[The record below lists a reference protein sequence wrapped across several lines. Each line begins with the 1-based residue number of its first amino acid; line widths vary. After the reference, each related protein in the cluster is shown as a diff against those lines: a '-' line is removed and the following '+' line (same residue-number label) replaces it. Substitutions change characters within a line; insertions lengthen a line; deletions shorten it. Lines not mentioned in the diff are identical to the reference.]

1 MEKIFLSTPLY
12 LTLVSIFDILIAMVL
27 DYCNHFKKY
36 YSLDEGLK
44 NVMDL
49 ESMAVPVFNGFSVN
63 RSSSCL
69 YTVNKG
75 EAVFAT
81 SWRENPDSME
91 ATAVCKAREGQF
103 VLYLP
108 GEPMLV
114 KVEEGS
120 EVSLFVLNV

>member
-1 MEKIFLSTPLY
+1 
-12 LTLVSIFDILIAMVL
+12 MVL
-27 DYCNHFKKY
+27 DYCNQIKKY

-44 NVMDL
+44 NINEM
-49 ESMAVPVFNGFSVN
+49 ESRAVPDFNGFSVS
-63 RSSSCL
+63 RSSSYL
-69 YTVNKG
+69 YTINKG

-81 SWRENPDSME
+81 SWRENPDSRE
-91 ATAVCKAREGQF
+91 TTAAIKAHEGQF

-120 EVSLFVLNV
+120 EVSLFVLDV